1 MGKSREK
8 SSKKKE
14 IENIENSS
22 HEQVIKNDY
31 NEMKKRASLKIH
43 GIENS

>member
-14 IENIENSS
+14 IENIENSK
-22 HEQVIKNDY
+22 HEQTIKNDY
-31 NEMKKRASLKIH
+31 NEMKERASLKIH